1 MRHLHRLLYGAALLL
16 LVGQHRAFA
25 EPQGTSQLY
34 LATGLATRDDDFHAE
49 STILGVDA
57 NRGTLVPTA
66 TFVNATE
73 GSAYI
78 IADHERRLLVAI
90 GPNDNPNTLTVLKM
104 DAPAAPSAIPF
115 MLDGPL
121 LGAFLCAS
129 DGKVFAALST
139 FQPGPSSHLI
149 GIDLTGGDT
158 SQSILGP
165 DECKVQRVEGAW
177 EPGDSHPFHN
187 LYFRDGRFLWDSKV
201 SASDIGITPPAN
213 FVAGNDRLILE
224 IDNDEMLVIGRFPQI
239 TSSAAV
245 PAANN
250 TLLIY
255 DKKKGMWRNRTI
267 GTDGAAIRG
276 FGPWIVTAR
285 AELKRA
291 VVNGRLSEPR
301 PQSER
306 ESPGSA
312 FRRNPVNPKSSDKQR
327 ITVDNR
333 FQESPFYFAGE
344 LALYNV
350 DSQREYTIK
359 TGQGDSEIL
368 LVDGDTVYYRVND
381 TLYKAQIGQAKIE
394 DPQPIL
400 RDDLVQL
407 SHWAFIGPSVRQ

>member
-1 MRHLHRLLYGAALLL
+1 
-16 LVGQHRAFA
+16 
-25 EPQGTSQLY
+25 
-34 LATGLATRDDDFHAE
+34 
-49 STILGVDA
+49 
-57 NRGTLVPTA
+57 
-66 TFVNATE
+66 
-73 GSAYI
+73 
-78 IADHERRLLVAI
+78 
-90 GPNDNPNTLTVLKM
+90 
-104 DAPAAPSAIPF
+104 
-115 MLDGPL
+115 
-121 LGAFLCAS
+121 
-129 DGKVFAALST
+129 
-139 FQPGPSSHLI
+139 
-149 GIDLTGGDT
+149 
-158 SQSILGP
+158 
-165 DECKVQRVEGAW
+165 
-177 EPGDSHPFHN
+177 
-187 LYFRDGRFLWDSKV
+187 
-201 SASDIGITPPAN
+201 
-213 FVAGNDRLILE
+213 
-224 IDNDEMLVIGRFPQI
+224 MLVIGRFPQI
-239 TSSAAV
+239 TSSAV

-255 DKKKGMWRNRTI
+255 DRKKGMWRNRTI